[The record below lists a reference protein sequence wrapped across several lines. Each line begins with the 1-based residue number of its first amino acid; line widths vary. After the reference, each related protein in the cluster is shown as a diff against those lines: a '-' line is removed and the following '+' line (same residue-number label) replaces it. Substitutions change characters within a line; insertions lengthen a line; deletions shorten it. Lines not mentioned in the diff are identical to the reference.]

1 MKKPATRGGWLF
13 IVVAVVSAVAALAP
27 LLRGRPVNVTF
38 LVVAGFWLIVAIV
51 VVNRSSASSG
61 ADRH

>member
-1 MKKPATRGGWLF
+1 MF